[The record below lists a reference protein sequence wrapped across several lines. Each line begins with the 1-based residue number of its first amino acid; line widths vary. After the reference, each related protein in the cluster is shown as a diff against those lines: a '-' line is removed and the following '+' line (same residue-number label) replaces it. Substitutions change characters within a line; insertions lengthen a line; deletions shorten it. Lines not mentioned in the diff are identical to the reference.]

1 MNNITDIASYALE
14 ELKKAGADKASCST
28 AKARKDEFNVEAN
41 KFTLLRTLFDDSL
54 SLKALVGGRKGV
66 LVVNKLDK
74 DSIDEAVAGCIEL
87 AKSATPDDA
96 EDIAPLISNQNFDQT
111 IGGMDK
117 AKLFTRSSEYLE
129 QVKDEFPK
137 IILEG
142 FVSEFN
148 GSESAYV
155 NSNGVCFE
163 SGTENY
169 GYTTMFT
176 AKDGDK
182 SSSFNYTGALMA
194 NLDGPFM
201 NADPLHRQQLE
212 ESVKSLDTRMVDG
225 KFTGEIIVTPTCPD
239 LWQALNDCFL
249 GDRALIEG
257 TSQWKDALDTVVADS
272 RLTIRTVPLS
282 PDIVGG
288 QRYTSDG
295 FISEDMDIIKD
306 GVLKSFMI
314 GLYAANKTGKPRAK
328 NTASNFEI
336 SPGDVSVADMIKD
349 VSRGILLNRFSG
361 GSPSSSGE
369 ISGVAKNSFLI
380 ENGKVTDA
388 ISETMVSFN
397 VLDALKNITAI
408 SKERNKNGYNI
419 LPWVGFNGITI
430 SGK

>member
-1 MNNITDIASYALE
+1 MDNIKDIASYALD
-14 ELKKAGADKASCST
+14 ELKKAGADKASCIV

-41 KFTLLRTLFDDSL
+41 KFSLLRTLFDDSL
-54 SLKALVGGRKGV
+54 SIKALVGGRKGV
-66 LVVNKLDK
+66 LLVNKLDK

-87 AKSATPDDA
+87 AKSATPDEA
-96 EDIAPLISNQNFDQT
+96 EDIAPLVNNQNFDQT

-142 FVSEFN
+142 FTSEFN
-148 GSESAYV
+148 GSESVYV
-155 NSNGVCFE
+155 NSNGVCFGRSAE
-163 SGTENY
+163 SY
-169 GYTTMFT
+169 GFSSMFV

-182 SSSFNYTGALMA
+182 SSSFNSAGAVLA
-194 NLDGPFM
+194 NLDAPFIS
-201 NADPLHRQQLE
+201 ADPLHRQQLE
-212 ESVKSLDTRMVDG
+212 ESVKSLDTKMVDG
-225 KFTGEIIVTPTCPD
+225 KFTGEIIVAPTCPD
-239 LWQALNDCFL
+239 LWYALDDCFL

-257 TSQWKDALDTVVADS
+257 TSRWKDALDTVVADPK
-272 RLTIRTVPLS
+272 LTIRTIPLS
-282 PDIVGG
+282 PDIVKG
-288 QRYTSDG
+288 QRYTADG

-306 GVLKSFMI
+306 GILKSFRI
-314 GLYAANKTGKPRAK
+314 GLYAANKTGKPRSK

-336 SPGDVSVADMIKD
+336 KAGNISLADMIKG
-349 VSRGILLNRFSG
+349 VNRGILLNRFSG

-380 ENGKVTDA
+380 ENGKITDA

-408 SKERNKNGYNI
+408 SKERNNDGHSI
-419 LPWVGFNGITI
+419 LPWVGFGGITV

>member
-1 MNNITDIASYALE
+1 MKNITDIASYALD
-14 ELKKAGADKASCST
+14 ELKKAGADKASCSV
-28 AKARKDEFNVEAN
+28 AKARKDEFNIEAN
-41 KFTLLRTLFDDSL
+41 KFSLLRTLFDDSL

-66 LVVNKLDK
+66 LLVNKLDK

-96 EDIAPLISNQNFDQT
+96 EDIAPLANNQNFDQT

-117 AKLFTRSSEYLE
+117 AKLFTRSNEYLE

-142 FVSEFN
+142 FTSEFN
-148 GSESAYV
+148 GSESVYV
-155 NSNGVCFE
+155 NSNGVCFG
-163 SGTENY
+163 SDAENY
-169 GYTTMFT
+169 GFSSMFV

-182 SSSFNYTGALMA
+182 SSSFNYTGAVMA
-194 NLDGPFM
+194 NLDSPIM
-201 NADPLHRQQLE
+201 NASPIHRQQLE
-212 ESVKSLDTRMVDG
+212 ESVKALDTKMVEG
-225 KFTGEIIVTPTCPD
+225 KFTGEIIVTPSCPD
-239 LWQALNDCFL
+239 LWEALHYCFL

-257 TSQWKDALDTVVADS
+257 TSQWKDALDRVVADS
-272 RLTIRTVPLS
+272 RLTLRTAPLS
-282 PDIVGG
+282 SDIVSG
-288 QRYTSDG
+288 QRYTADG

-328 NTASNFEI
+328 NTSSAFEI
-336 SPGDVSVADMIKD
+336 NAGDVALADMIKG
-349 VSRGILLNRFSG
+349 VNRGILLNRFSG

-380 ENGKVTDA
+380 ENGKITDA

-408 SKERNKNGYNI
+408 SKERNKGGYNI
-419 LPWVGFNGITI
+419 LPWIGFNGITI